1 MRFRSSSWTEFALE
15 LAVSK
20 LHFQA
25 IEILQRGSL
34 EPVHPEAA
42 MTPMT
47 PFNIVG
53 LSHVLALGV
62 LALIVSLL

>member
-1 MRFRSSSWTEFALE
+1 
-15 LAVSK
+15 
-20 LHFQA
+20 
-25 IEILQRGSL
+25 
-34 EPVHPEAA
+34 VHPEAA
-42 MTPMT
+42 MPPMT

>member
-1 MRFRSSSWTEFALE
+1 MFNRY
-15 LAVSK
+15 
-20 LHFQA
+20 
-25 IEILQRGSL
+25 RGSL

-53 LSHVLALGV
+53 LSHVVALGV
-62 LALIVSLL
+62 LALIVTLL